1 MWQGERLD
9 AARSY
14 FDAAVASGK
23 ERPLVRNFQLAALRN
38 RNDTSGDTELI
49 RVVNSMRRQ
58 NEALDEQSARNVYVA
73 YVNRYGPRARATD
86 AGDIGIPASD
96 LLATFA
102 WLTRMPGVSD
112 RPEVNDQVVATL
124 NK

>member
-1 MWQGERLD
+1 
-9 AARSY
+9 
-14 FDAAVASGK
+14 
-23 ERPLVRNFQLAALRN
+23 LRN
-38 RNDTSGDTELI
+38 RNDASADTELI

-58 NEALDEQSARNVYVA
+58 SETLDERTARTAYVA
-73 YVNRYGPRARATD
+73 YVSRYGPRARTPD

-112 RPEVNDQVVATL
+112 RAEINDQVVATL
-124 NK
+124 KK